1 MQHGATLAAVNAE
14 VEAAKK
20 QAADP
25 IVKNQDAAAKIRAD
39 LQRQLKLITEA
50 A

>member
-1 MQHGATLAAVNAE
+1 MQHEATLAALNADGE
-14 VEAAKK
+14 KAGGRP
-20 QAADP
+20 DS
-25 IVKNQDAAAKIRAD
+25 KNQDAAAKIRTD